1 MRGAAA
7 SRLLESGRKIA
18 AIGVHVS
25 RGITSH
31 GFAFNVTTDLRDFQL
46 IIPCGIADHGVTS
59 LAEQVRDASA
69 LPPLESIAH
78 QAARQF
84 GLVFGEQV
92 LAVENLD
99 ALRRQAGSLAEDTPL
114 TVPSEVER
122 LAGEPEHPVR
132 A

>member
-1 MRGAAA
+1 NGAEA
-7 SRLLESGRKIA
+7 SRKIA

-59 LAEQVRDASA
+59 LAERVRDASA
-69 LPPLESIAH
+69 LPSLESIAH

-92 LAVENLD
+92 LAVESLD

-114 TVPSEVER
+114 TVPREVER
-122 LAGEPEHPVR
+122 LAAEPEHPVR